1 MAALKRWETADAL
14 QDLPAVLANLDR
26 LPLDER
32 RRQLIHGL
40 LAGNMFD
47 WGAHA
52 VVSKLEKGALT
63 FETAGATV
71 RRPAHLDDSAQFF
84 ERMDRQGPYRRA
96 IIFVDNAGY
105 DIVLGVFPFVRYLLQ
120 QGTEVVLAA
129 NLLPALN
136 DITYRELL
144 GLADAIAQNDDV
156 VKQAIDSRCVPRA
169 RLRAH
174 KGARAAHCLL
184 RFWPA
189 RTDGHA
195 QAAAL
200 CADGP
205 GVAVHQLGAHLGAAR
220 PARAR
225 RRPGRH
231 ARHGPR
237 HPHQLLRPVRRAR
250 TSAHE
255 AAAEAEAHADRGGP
269 SQPVFSGLAPH
280 AGPHRFKC
288 DALKIAVIKSEVVA
302 RQIGA
307 SLFDGIVRFEPA
319 ATLPT
324 AAEAAS
330 SAAATAVL

>member
-63 FETAGATV
+63 FETAGTTV
-71 RRPAHLDDSAQFF
+71 RRPAHLDDSGQFF
-84 ERMDRQGPYRRA
+84 ERMDCQGPYRRA

-156 VKQAIDSRCVPRA
+156 VKQAIDSRCVSHA
-169 RLRAH
+169 LAH
-174 KGARAAHCLL
+174 EGARVANWLL
-184 RFWPA
+184 FWPTRA
-189 RTDGHA
+189 EAAT
-195 QAAAL
+195 QAAAF
-200 CADGP
+200 CADGAS
-205 GVAVHQLGAHLGAAR
+205 VAVHQLGAHFGAAR

-225 RRPGRH
+225 RRPSRH

-250 TSAHE
+250 VRTGG
-255 AAAEAEAHADRGGP
+255 RGGT
-269 SQPVFSGLAPH
+269 
-280 AGPHRFKC
+280 R
-288 DALKIAVIKSEVVA
+288 
-302 RQIGA
+302 
-307 SLFDGIVRFEPA
+307 
-319 ATLPT
+319 
-324 AAEAAS
+324 
-330 SAAATAVL
+330 